1 MELEDARSLSP
12 QAQQALRRRAVA
24 AVVEQGQRQKRVA
37 QELGVTPTA
46 VNLWVQR
53 YRAQG
58 EAALAARKQGR
69 PRHPSLS
76 DEQAAET
83 TRLMR
88 EHAPD
93 QLGLPY
99 ALWTREAVSQLIQQQ
114 WGIQLSQT
122 TVGRY
127 LRAWGLS
134 PQKPAKRAR
143 EQCPE
148 AVRGWMAYRY
158 PALHQ
163 RAQQEGA
170 QIHWG
175 DEMGLRSDHQAG
187 TCWAPKGQT
196 PVVETTGQRFGCN
209 VISSLTN
216 RGTLRFQVFEGSFTT
231 EVFLDFLRRLVRSV
245 PRKVFL
251 IVDRHPVHRAHLV
264 QQWVAQHSDQL
275 ELFYLPSYSP
285 ERNPDEYL
293 NQDMRMPYASG
304 DRAIPRSWC
313 RQSSPTCTS
322 SSSGRGS

>member
-12 QAQQALRRRAVA
+12 QAQQALQRRAVA
-24 AVVEQGQRQKRVA
+24 AVVKWGQSQKQVA

-58 EAALAARKQGR
+58 EAALAARQQGR

-76 DEQAAET
+76 YEQAAET

-99 ALWTREAVSQLIQQQ
+99 ALWTREAVGQLIQQQ
-114 WGIQLSQT
+114 WGIRLSQT

-148 AVRGWMAYRY
+148 AVRCWMEYQY
-158 PALHQ
+158 PALHR
-163 RAQQEGA
+163 RAQREGA

-175 DEMGLRSDHQAG
+175 DEMGLRSDHQNG
-187 TCWAPKGQT
+187 TCWAPEGQT
-196 PVVETTGQRFGCN
+196 PVVEGTGQRNGKQSN
-209 VISSLTN
+209 LN
-216 RGTLRFQVFEGSFTT
+216 ADQ
-231 EVFLDFLRRLVRSV
+231 
-245 PRKVFL
+245 P
-251 IVDRHPVHRAHLV
+251 RHPT
-264 QQWVAQHSDQL
+264 
-275 ELFYLPSYSP
+275 F
-285 ERNPDEYL
+285 
-293 NQDMRMPYASG
+293 SG
-304 DRAIPRSWC
+304 L
-313 RQSSPTCTS
+313 
-322 SSSGRGS
+322 

>member
-12 QAQQALRRRAVA
+12 QAQQALRKRAVA
-24 AVVEQGQRQKRVA
+24 AVVKQGRSQKQVA

-46 VNLWVQR
+46 VNQWVQR

-99 ALWTREAVSQLIQQQ
+99 SLWTREAVGQLIQQQ

-122 TVGRY
+122 Y

-148 AVRGWMAYRY
+148 AVRGWIAYRY
-158 PALHQ
+158 PALHR
-163 RAQQEGA
+163 RAQQERG

-187 TCWAPKGQT
+187 TCWAPKG
-196 PVVETTGQRFGCN
+196 
-209 VISSLTN
+209 L
-216 RGTLRFQVFEGSFTT
+216 
-231 EVFLDFLRRLVRSV
+231 LDFLRHLVRSV

-275 ELFYLPSYSP
+275 ELFYLPAYSP

-293 NQDMRMPYASG
+293 NQDIKANATHQRRPRNTVELVQAVQSYLHQLQQWPEKLSHFFWGPEVEYAG
-304 DRAIPRSWC
+304 L
-313 RQSSPTCTS
+313 
-322 SSSGRGS
+322 

>member
-53 YRAQG
+53 YRTQG

-76 DEQAAET
+76 DEQVTET

-122 TVGRY
+122 TVGCY

-148 AVRGWMAYRY
+148 AVRGWMAYHY
-158 PALHQ
+158 PALHR
-163 RAQQEGA
+163 RAQREGA

-175 DEMGLRSDHQAG
+175 DEMGLRSEHQTG
-187 TCWAPKGQT
+187 TCWALKGQT
-196 PVVETTGQRFGCN
+196 PVEESTGQSFGCN

-216 RGTLRFQVFEGSFTT
+216 HGTLCFQVFEGSFTA
-231 EVFLDFLRRLVRSV
+231 EVFFGLSAPLGALGTSPGCFLS
-245 PRKVFL
+245 
-251 IVDRHPVHRAHLV
+251 
-264 QQWVAQHSDQL
+264 WT
-275 ELFYLPSYSP
+275 
-285 ERNPDEYL
+285 
-293 NQDMRMPYASG
+293 
-304 DRAIPRSWC
+304 AIRC
-313 RQSSPTCTS
+313 IKPTRC
-322 SSSGRGS
+322 SSGWPSTRTSWTYFTCRPIAPSATRTST